1 MVKIQQFIIFNKD
14 KELKLNFILQ
24 PNFNFGLYL
33 GLLDFIRNFNSTAVE
48 ELVTDKRINYFRTLQ
63 ERDLFFNIV
72 CLAFII
78 NLRSSVLQVIPS
90 DSSISQQS
98 QVKHLIDKVDSP
110 SLEDTNWSDLYQQIS
125 LI

>member
-1 MVKIQQFIIFNKD
+1 MVQIQQFIIFNKD
-14 KELKLNFILQ
+14 KELKLNFVLQ

-48 ELVTDKRINYFRTLQ
+48 ELVTDKRINYFRTLK

-72 CLAFII
+72 
-78 NLRSSVLQVIPS
+78 IPS
-90 DSSISQQS
+90 DSSLSQQS
-98 QVKHLIDKVDSP
+98 QVKHLIDSLDSP
-110 SLEDTNWSDLYQQIS
+110 SLKDTNWSDLYQQIS